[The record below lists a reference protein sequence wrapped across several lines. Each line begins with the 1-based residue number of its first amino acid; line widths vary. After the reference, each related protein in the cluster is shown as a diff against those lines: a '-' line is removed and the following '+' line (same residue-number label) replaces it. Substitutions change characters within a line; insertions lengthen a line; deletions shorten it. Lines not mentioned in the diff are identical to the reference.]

1 MHKYLRATSAAIGI
15 LCAGALVPVSAQAGS
30 TTSGGPAKSK
40 HAVAVHYANHVR
52 TAQHALPPSR
62 DITSF
67 SSSTRSDAGVN
78 HPPKK

>member
-1 MHKYLRATSAAIGI
+1 MHKYLRATSAAVGI

-30 TTSGGPAKSK
+30 SASGGPAKSK
-40 HAVAVHYANHVR
+40 HAIAVHYANHTR
-52 TAQHALPPSR
+52 TARRALPPSG

-67 SSSTRSDAGVN
+67 SSSMRFDTGVN